1 MNVEEK
7 PVATLEL
14 AGRTISSNDSY
25 SKYYS
30 KSYEPSGAPKGFDLE
45 VIFNNPQA
53 HTEDIYNL
61 SKYYYH
67 KYGIIMR
74 VVNIV
79 RDFGVSG
86 YKLNFPKKDER
97 AKRVIKNYHSRVGVD
112 LVLRDMMFELAQTGN
127 LAGYDRDGKRID
139 IYPITQIEVSPL
151 IKNNKPVLIYKNE
164 LVFRNML
171 DQFQIPKAQLAKK
184 IEISYPKEVSI
195 GIKKG
200 ATRIVLDSDN
210 TFFCKVNSSRYEA
223 YGVPFHLTAFDE
235 LAHKTVLKEAE
246 RSTAVG
252 IIDKILRISVGDKEH
267 PPTQKEIDFYSGLF
281 EGKKGSL
288 RTTVPHFVNL
298 NWIEPDTS
306 IFGTEKFEQVD
317 QDILNALGVSLTL
330 IRGEGGGNY
339 AEGFIA
345 VTGLIKTIENLRG
358 EIPHIMHELYRN
370 ELKRNGINPDNAPE
384 FVFDPVEIDKTARL
398 DLIKYLFTSAGLP
411 YEILYEESGMD
422 YDHIKLVRESENNSK
437 VEEVFKSRAIVEED
451 EKVDPDDKKPKDP
464 NDPEGKG
471 GRPTKN
477 LTERKTDK
485 GQSNNKQPRPSTN
498 K

>member
-1 MNVEEK
+1 MENEIQSSN
-7 PVATLEL
+7 TLEI

-45 VIFNNPQA
+45 SIFANPQA
-53 HTEDIYNL
+53 HIEDIYNL

-97 AKRVIKNYHSRVGVD
+97 TKKIIKNFNKRVGVEQ
-112 LVLRDMMFELAQTGN
+112 VLRDMMFELAQTGN

-139 IYPITQIEVSPL
+139 IYPVTQVEVSPL
-151 IKNNKPVLIYKNE
+151 IKNNKPVLIYKND
-164 LVFRNML
+164 LVFEDMVSQL
-171 DQFQIPKAQLAKK
+171 QIPKARLAKK
-184 IEISYPKEVSI
+184 IEISYPREVAI

-200 ATRIVLDSDN
+200 QKRIILDIDKS
-210 TFFCKVNSSRYEA
+210 FFCKVNSSRYEA
-223 YGVPFHLTAFDE
+223 YGIPFHLTAFDE

-252 IIDKILRISVGDKEH
+252 IIDKILRIAVGDKDH

-298 NWIEPDTS
+298 EWIEPDTS

-339 AEGFIA
+339 SEGFIA
-345 VTGLIKTIENLRG
+345 VTGLIKTIENLRN
-358 EIPHIMHELYRN
+358 EIPHIMDELYRS
-370 ELKRNGINPDNAPE
+370 ELMRNGVNPDNAPE
-384 FVFDPVEIDKTARL
+384 FVFDPVEIDKSAKI

-411 YEILYEESGMD
+411 YEVLYEETGFD
-422 YDHIKLVRESENNSK
+422 FDHIKLTREEENNQQI
-437 VEEVFKSRAIVEED
+437 EEIFKSRNAPIAGED
-451 EKVDPDDKKPKDP
+451 DEDSMKKA

-471 GRPTKN
+471 GRPVKS

-485 GQSNNKQPRPSTN
+485 KQSNNDQPRPSTS